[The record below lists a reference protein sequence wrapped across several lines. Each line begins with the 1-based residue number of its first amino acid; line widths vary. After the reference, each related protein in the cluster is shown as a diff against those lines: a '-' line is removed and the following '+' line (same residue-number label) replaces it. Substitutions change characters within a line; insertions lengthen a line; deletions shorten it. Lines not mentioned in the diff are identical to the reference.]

1 MTIVIIILA
10 IILIIALFLV
20 GTYNSLVGKRNQI
33 TNAEGSINVM
43 LKKRFDLI
51 PNLVKIAKAY
61 MDYEKS
67 LLEKI
72 TEIRS
77 VYDRAMTTEDKMEAN
92 KNLSDIMT
100 KFYAVAENYPQLK
113 ADGAFINLQNSLN
126 EVEEQL
132 SASRRFYNSAVTDY
146 NNTVLMFPSNLVAGI
161 MGFKERQVFQID
173 ENEKSIDID
182 FSKYPVNND

>member
-113 ADGAFINLQNSLN
+113 ADGAFVNLQNSFN

-161 MGFKERQVFQID
+161 MGFKEGQVFQID

-182 FSKYPVNND
+182 FSK